1 MKSNKSGKRLYTTEL
16 FRRLLI
22 ALLCVNIVLTA
33 FSSSL
38 ISTVQASDSHEQ
50 NSTREGTKARLLEM
64 IKYEGWDPYSAD
76 MTVEEFYALM
86 ELFDDGELPLESAK
100 NKYSSVDNA
109 SAYQAIARAAKRA
122 SAVTNA
128 ATDDEARA
136 YGIMPIA
143 DDETAA
149 EDDEPAVDGKLSI
162 PREKFLFAGLR
173 NYERRDDSQD
183 SDEPQDYDNGIDY
196 EPTGKMV
203 DGEPQY
209 HYPHGLDPYHVG
221 YKRPPKQS
229 WDGIEIKD
237 MKTKRVVL
245 VSEGTNDENIAI
257 AGDVIQDLFAHYSG
271 YYVKQITIDGANI
284 NVLGMIELEDRY
296 VYYYLSAEGQNTQVS
311 TTTLPDEAKFIV
323 EYVPN
328 EHKIEYQVRLDN
340 RDVTHETPT
349 GVVFYGS
356 DAPTTANWVESIF
369 GAGRA
374 HRTTDGAYSFDV
386 LVPYGYQLQILISIN
401 MTVDIPYETIKPN
414 KESFFVEID
423 HTSKKDAVHEAWLK
437 AYYDYLEREKFVSS
451 RAEFNSY
458 VKETKDESTGNI
470 TLTWVKPND
479 PDTAAHNA
487 VLTRMAERINDF
499 ILHNNGYP
507 LGTYPQYT
515 EKGPGGFRLLPNGN
529 KGPTE
534 HTMNDTFYNHL
545 VKADRTITAV
555 LTKQDNPTFD
565 VSQILQKSEGAAGR
579 GSSASESFALQSIE
593 AHGEDGDYYDADY
606 EYHMRT
612 GTGVN
617 GTEDPLKHSAVYP
630 NIENVNNEWGWGT
643 ENDSF
648 KEYAQNMKKAD
659 DGTYYYSY
667 IFQTNSGGDNLYVDA
682 FEVNGIAVQV
692 PYYPKY
698 NWNNYQVNGVY
709 EIADE
714 THPYYTEIKLADGA
728 TFRLEFLLG
737 WPSSP
742 TSQRH
747 YRVTVTGARSNV
759 VITGLNVMQY
769 QSGAPEFVT
778 YNLTGVYSDLGGES
792 QTAPAI
798 EYYDNKAGVGWTR
811 KAQSNVIV
819 YSDRDSDPLWG
830 IDLTNGDTGRYGANI
845 RFKIA
850 DGYGNPYYIWSN
862 RHGDPIFNQTSV
874 AADGTSNPI
883 IPLRAASRLMPGEPG
898 ALENNKLSSQYIYDG
913 GDGYYYL
920 RVTSHNNNGGAQIN
934 DYKIALLTV
943 VARTVKYTVRYIPEY
958 DPQDGREPWYGFTV
972 DDETGE
978 ITALTEGIEVDLKSM
993 PTFDHDPNICALW
1006 EMAKDNTGEVPKM
1019 YQDILHQYDDNGG
1032 NFYDMI
1038 FNTMATIAS
1047 NSFGTIR
1054 PKDASKQY
1062 TFSNWVVV
1070 DEDFMPVTDGDG
1082 KVIQFL
1088 SGAIDFTQY
1097 SDYAVK
1103 HSAFGNEDTD
1113 LHVLRLMPVWNPI
1126 NNPFT
1131 YNVVLNW
1138 VDAVGDIHMENF
1150 SSYWDEVVTEMTV
1163 GGKVYVYLNK
1173 DAEPLLSWIAN
1184 HPTYTFWD
1192 DVNNATDDKEIEKA
1206 LTGYLEGGKD
1216 HKNYEEILSDLLQ
1229 TDEFIEGTNEHPFGR
1244 MGGDIFVVNA
1254 DGCTISV
1261 WMYEDRGG
1269 MIFAKEVQQDPFAT
1283 DDEYYFTVSNAMV
1296 GENYATPLK
1305 GIYKAYPQF
1314 VYDEDGLPRERVDD
1328 DAWLVEFENG
1338 KIISIDG
1345 DTSVTYFTLKPG
1357 DGIALYVSA
1366 GEYTVTELGSK
1377 SGRAYKARVTYTAS
1391 NGSVVP
1397 DDSWN
1402 IPDEETKMWL
1412 RGDNTEYVA
1421 PEEWGN
1427 EIAQVSATVN
1437 FQIGEKEVVQ
1447 TLTFWNQTVS
1457 LVIQNELIAPK
1468 DHDLWNK
1475 NFKYS
1480 VQLILPD
1487 GETPLTDEQ
1496 ENYYYDMLV
1505 YKKSGKEFVPK
1516 ENRKLVMEEGELNST
1531 ASTLSLWSRIVRLFT
1546 GTDNV
1551 WHSAA
1556 KFDLK
1561 PDEYAVI
1568 VMPVPTD
1575 IEATIDYKAIET
1587 SPLAAD
1593 IWHLQGEQYVREG
1606 ELSAGVQGKEV
1617 YTNVLNESG
1626 IIVTNRVIRSDGKKD
1641 TSKFSYTLTL
1651 SGTYTDDSGVEH
1663 DASAFSGKYGD
1674 VTFRNGVATFS
1685 LGDGDS
1691 VAIIGLPAGITYSVV
1706 QAQKA
1711 NYTMSSTNGAGTL
1724 IANTTSQASFVNE
1737 MIIPTT
1743 VPPTEPTTQPTE
1755 PTTTPTQPT
1764 TEPTEPVTRGYIAI
1778 TESGGDSNETFL
1790 YLITKVDTGEKMIV
1804 SVSGGGSALVYC
1816 PFGEYTITE
1825 MSDWAWRYTDGVA
1838 EQTMPITVGS
1848 EHIKTN
1854 PAHAD
1859 FTNGANQK
1867 YWLGSENRQP
1877 NRFNPK

>member
-1 MKSNKSGKRLYTTEL
+1 MKSIKSGKRLHTTEL
-16 FRRLLI
+16 LRRLLV
-22 ALLCVNIVLTA
+22 ALLCFNIVLTSFCA
-33 FSSSL
+33 SL
-38 ISTVQASDSHEQ
+38 MFTVQATDSDSQQEG
-50 NSTREGTKARLLEM
+50 TREDVKARLLSQ
-64 IKYEGWDPYSAD
+64 IKDEGWDPYSSD
-76 MTVEEFYALM
+76 MSIEEFYALM
-86 ELFDDGELPLESAK
+86 ELFDEGKISPESENTK
-100 NKYSSVDNA
+100 NSQAYA
-109 SAYQAIARAAKRA
+109 SAYKALRMVK
-122 SAVTNA
+122 ST
-128 ATDDEARA
+128 T
-136 YGIMPIA
+136 
-143 DDETAA
+143 
-149 EDDEPAVDGKLSI
+149 DEPDINKLAMDEPVSINDDAYI
-162 PREKFLFAGLR
+162 PRTKFLFAGLSK
-173 NYERRDDSQD
+173 YDERRKGEED
-183 SDEPQDYDNGIDY
+183 SDFPEEYNNNLDY
-196 EPTGKMV
+196 EPTGELV
-203 DGEPQY
+203 DGEPKY
-209 HYPHGLDPYHVG
+209 YYPHGLDPYGVG
-221 YKRPPKQS
+221 YMRPPTRS
-229 WDGIEIKD
+229 WDGIKIADKG
-237 MKTKRVVL
+237 TKRVVL
-245 VSEGTNDENIAI
+245 VSEDANSDNSAV
-257 AGDVIQDLFAHYSG
+257 AGNVIQGLFAQYTG
-271 YYVKQITIDGANI
+271 YYVKQVTVDGANI
-284 NVLGMIELEDRY
+284 NVLGMIELEDRF

-311 TTTLPDEAKFIV
+311 TTTLPDEAKFIID
-323 EYVPN
+323 YVPN
-328 EHKIEYQVRLDN
+328 EHEIEYKVRLDN
-340 RDVTHETPT
+340 QDVTHDTPT

-356 DAPTTANWVESIF
+356 DTPTTANWVESIF

-437 AYYDYLEREKFVSS
+437 AYYTYLKSEGFVNSE
-451 RAEFNSY
+451 AEFNSY
-458 VKETKDESTGNI
+458 IKETKDESTGNI
-470 TLTWVKPND
+470 TLTWNKPND
-479 PDTAAHNA
+479 PDTPAHNA

-499 ILHNNGYP
+499 ILHNNGYA

-515 EKGPGGFRLLPNGN
+515 VRGPGGFRLLPDE
-529 KGPTE
+529 KVGPTE

-555 LTKQDNPTFD
+555 LTKQANPTFD
-565 VSQILQKSEGAAGR
+565 VSQILQKSDGARDR
-579 GSSASESFALQSIE
+579 GASATESFALQSIE
-593 AHGEDGDYYDADY
+593 PYDENRDYYDADY
-606 EYHMRT
+606 DYHNEIA
-612 GTGVN
+612 GTDYKRSD
-617 GTEDPLKHSAVYP
+617 EILSHSADYP
-630 NIENVNNEWGWGT
+630 NINNIGGWSWNNSAESFFKSQARNMIENE
-643 ENDSF
+643 
-648 KEYAQNMKKAD
+648 

-667 IFQTNSGGDNLYVDA
+667 LFQTNSSENYYLDVL
-682 FEVNGIAVQV
+682 EVNGISVQI

-698 NWNNYQVNGVY
+698 NWRNSYKINGNE
-709 EIADE
+709 EIADDA
-714 THPYYTEIKLADGA
+714 HPYYTEVRLADGA
-728 TFRLEFLLG
+728 TCRLEFLLG
-737 WPSSP
+737 WNPGGHM
-742 TSQRH
+742 QRH
-747 YRVTVTGARSNV
+747 YRITVTGARSNV
-759 VITGLNVMQY
+759 VITGLNLMQY
-769 QSGAPEFVT
+769 AGGAPEFVT
-778 YNLTGVYSDLGGES
+778 YNLTGVYSDQNGES

-798 EYYDNKAGVGWTR
+798 EYYDKKAGWTR

-819 YSDRDSDPLWG
+819 YNSDATDQFHG
-830 IDLTNGDTGRYGANI
+830 IDLVNGDTGSEIERYGANI

-850 DGYGNPYYIWSN
+850 DGYGNPYYIWAN
-862 RHGDPIFNQTSV
+862 RHGDAIFNQTSV
-874 AADGTSNPI
+874 AADGTTNPI
-883 IPLRAASRLMPGEPG
+883 ISLRAAGRLMPGEPG

-913 GDGYYYL
+913 GDGYYYI
-920 RVTSHNNNGGAQIN
+920 RVTSHNKNGGAQVK
-934 DYKIALLTV
+934 DFKIALLTV
-943 VARTVKYTVRYIPEY
+943 VARTVKYTVRYMPEY

-972 DDETGE
+972 NDETGE
-978 ITALTEGIEVDLKSM
+978 MTALTEGIEVDLKSM
-993 PTFDHDPNICALW
+993 PTFDHDPNICSLW
-1006 EMAKDNTGEVPKM
+1006 EMAKDDTGEVPKM

-1032 NFYDMI
+1032 PFYDLI

-1054 PKDASKQY
+1054 PRDASKQY
-1062 TFSNWVVV
+1062 TFANWVVV
-1070 DEDFMPVTDGDG
+1070 GEDFTPVTDGDG
-1082 KVIQFL
+1082 KPVQFL

-1097 SDYAVK
+1097 ADYAVK
-1103 HSAFGNEDTD
+1103 HTAFGNDDTD
-1113 LHVLRLMPVWNPI
+1113 IHVLRLMPVWNPI

-1192 DVNNATDDKEIEKA
+1192 DVNNATDDTEIEKA
-1206 LTGYLEGGKD
+1206 LTNYLEGGKE

-1269 MIFAKEVQQDPFAT
+1269 MVFSKEVQQDPFAT
-1283 DDEYYFTVSNAMV
+1283 DDEYYFTISNAMV
-1296 GENYATPLK
+1296 GEDYATPLK
-1305 GIYKAYPQF
+1305 GVYKAYPQF

-1338 KIISIDG
+1338 KIVSIDG
-1345 DTSVTYFTLKPG
+1345 NKSVTYFTLKPG

-1366 GEYTVTELGSK
+1366 GQYTVTELGSK

-1397 DDSWN
+1397 DSSWN
-1402 IPDEETKMWL
+1402 IPDDESKLWL
-1412 RGDNTEYVA
+1412 QGDKTEYVD
-1421 PEEWGN
+1421 PQEWGN
-1427 EIAQVSATVN
+1427 EISQVSATVN

-1468 DHDLWNK
+1468 GHELWNK

-1487 GETPLTDEQ
+1487 GETPLTDDQ

-1516 ENRKLVMEEGELNST
+1516 ENRKLVMEEGELDST

-1587 SPLAAD
+1587 SPLVAD

-1641 TSKFSYTLTL
+1641 TSRFSFTLTL
-1651 SGTYTDDSGVEH
+1651 SGKYTDESSGAEL
-1663 DASAFSGKYGD
+1663 DASALNGTYGD
-1674 VTFRNGVATFS
+1674 VTFKNGVVTFS
-1685 LGDGDS
+1685 LRDGES
-1691 VAIIGLPAGITYSVV
+1691 MTIMGLPAGITYSVV

-1737 MIIPTT
+1737 MIIPTE
-1743 VPPTEPTTQPTE
+1743 PPTEPPTTPPTE
-1755 PTTTPTQPT
+1755 PPTTP
-1764 TEPTEPVTRGYIAI
+1764 PTEPVTGGYIAI

-1804 SVSGGGSALVYC
+1804 SVSGGGSTLVYC
-1816 PFGEYTITE
+1816 PFGEYTVTE
-1825 MSDWAWRYTDGVA
+1825 MSDWAWRYNDGVPK
-1838 EQTMPITVGS
+1838 QKMPITVTS
-1848 EHIKTN
+1848 DNTKTN

-1859 FTNGANQK
+1859 FENERNTK
-1867 YWLGSENRQP
+1867 VWLGGENRG
-1877 NRFNPK
+1877 NKSFSSISSYMNKYGHRII